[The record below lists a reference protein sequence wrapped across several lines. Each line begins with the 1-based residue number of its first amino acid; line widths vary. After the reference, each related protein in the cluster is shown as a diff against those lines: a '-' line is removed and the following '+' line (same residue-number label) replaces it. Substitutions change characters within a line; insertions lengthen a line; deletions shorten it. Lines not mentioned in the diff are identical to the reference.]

1 MASLRSFLKNKKYTR
16 IKLKET
22 ETGHFVFD
30 AKINGVE
37 GKFILDTG
45 ASNTCVG
52 FEDIERFKLLAEDS
66 EVKAAGAGAL
76 DMLTQ
81 ISQNNSIEIGKW
93 NYKKSNIVLF
103 DLSHVNTALINHGIP
118 AVSGI
123 IGADVLKK
131 GKAVID
137 YRYTCFYLK

>member
-1 MASLRSFLKNKKYTR
+1 MASLRSFLKTKKYKR
-16 IKLKET
+16 IKLNET

-52 FEDIERFKLLAEDS
+52 FEGIEKFKLLAEES
-66 EVKAAGAGAL
+66 EVKAAGAGAV

-81 ISQNNSIEIGKW
+81 LSQNNVIEIGKW
-93 NYKKSNIVLF
+93 KNKKSNVVLF
-103 DLSHVNTALINHGIP
+103 DLNHVNTALINHGIP

-131 GKAVID
+131 GKAIID
-137 YRYTCFYLK
+137 YKFTCFYLK